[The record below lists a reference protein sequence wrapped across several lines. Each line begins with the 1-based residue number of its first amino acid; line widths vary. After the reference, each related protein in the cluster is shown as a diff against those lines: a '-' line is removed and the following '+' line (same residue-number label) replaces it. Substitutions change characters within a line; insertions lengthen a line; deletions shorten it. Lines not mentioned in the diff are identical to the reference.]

1 MKTFTFTTE
10 AKGGDGK
17 WSLEEIFKLQQGIL
31 AFFHIGLSVALYA
44 ASDGNSY
51 AVPVRQ
57 IFNRWRSD
65 TPGDGCDSLNS
76 CTILQ
81 AEAQISGY
89 TEGTNELGG
98 TFDLV
103 FIVPA
108 FSLISGLHHLFAF
121 VRPDYYLSTS
131 KVANPWRM
139 IDYVSSSSLMLAVN
153 SVLFVSPGSLD
164 TLFLTVAF
172 MACIVLVGYAGEAA
186 AATEDGLVHAK
197 VAFSASLLLFLGY
210 WAIQFSIFAANA
222 GELWTNAL
230 PLYGD
235 GTLPAGEAPP
245 AVAWI
250 FILNIFFSFLV
261 FPIIYVIRLVY
272 AGPDW
277 TSKVTKY
284 EIFYGCASFLAKI
297 PLLTAYATGVLFR
310 EDNNIRL
317 EYRETTTAI
326 TNTTADSENDTTL
339 FIASGVVTGVCVLFG
354 ITYIYLA
361 THRTSDLS

>member
-172 MACIVLVGYAGEAA
+172 MACVVPMQRACSSERTTIFVWS
-186 AATEDGLVHAK
+186 TERQLRQSQIQRPIRRTTRPFSLQAESSR
-197 VAFSASLLLFLGY
+197 ASASFSAS
-210 WAIQFSIFAANA
+210 
-222 GELWTNAL
+222 
-230 PLYGD
+230 
-235 GTLPAGEAPP
+235 
-245 AVAWI
+245 
-250 FILNIFFSFLV
+250 
-261 FPIIYVIRLVY
+261 R
-272 AGPDW
+272 
-277 TSKVTKY
+277 
-284 EIFYGCASFLAKI
+284 
-297 PLLTAYATGVLFR
+297 
-310 EDNNIRL
+310 
-317 EYRETTTAI
+317 
-326 TNTTADSENDTTL
+326 
-339 FIASGVVTGVCVLFG
+339 
-354 ITYIYLA
+354 TY
-361 THRTSDLS
+361 T